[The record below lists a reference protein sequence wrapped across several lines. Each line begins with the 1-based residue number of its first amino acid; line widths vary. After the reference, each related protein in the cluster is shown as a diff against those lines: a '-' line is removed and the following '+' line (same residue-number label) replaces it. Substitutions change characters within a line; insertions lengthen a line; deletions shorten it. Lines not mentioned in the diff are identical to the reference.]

1 MLKGLRMGEGI
12 ASVSPRLAIGRRGMV
27 SGLAAGA
34 ALAPAGLVPKPAWA
48 GIPAARKLAF
58 EVMRN
63 GKPIGSHVLAFE
75 PSGDTLTVR
84 VAVDLA
90 VRMLGL
96 VVYRYQTRATETW
109 RGGVLMAAQ
118 AETND
123 DYGRYAM
130 SAQRQNG
137 RMVVEGTAGPT
148 YTAPANSLVS
158 SHWNPAQLQAPMISL
173 QDGKLLE
180 FAIAPKGRATIA
192 ARGTQLEAEHYAL
205 SGPHSLELWY
215 DRNRVWSKLKAV
227 SWEGSEIDY
236 RQV

>member
-1 MLKGLRMGEGI
+1 MGEGI
-12 ASVSPRLAIGRRGMV
+12 VSVSPRPALGRRGMV
-27 SGLAAGA
+27 CGLAAGA
-34 ALAPAGLVPKPAWA
+34 ALASASLVPRPAWA
-48 GIPAARKLAF
+48 GIPANRKIAF
-58 EVMRN
+58 EVFRN
-63 GKPIGSHVLAFE
+63 GKPIGSHVVAFE
-75 PSGDTLTVR
+75 PAGETLTVR

-96 VVYRYQTRATETW
+96 VVYRYQTRASETW

-130 SAQRQNG
+130 AAQRRDG

-148 YTAPANSLVS
+148 YTAPAHSLVS

-192 ARGTQLEAEHYAL
+192 ARGTQLEADHFAL

-227 SWEGSEIDY
+227 SWEGSDIEY

>member
-1 MLKGLRMGEGI
+1 MGEGI
-12 ASVSPRLAIGRRGMV
+12 MSVSSRPALGRRGMV
-27 SGLAAGA
+27 SGMAAGV
-34 ALAPAGLVPKPAWA
+34 ALAPAVLLPRPAWA
-48 GIPAARKLAF
+48 GIPANRKLAF
-58 EVMRN
+58 EVFRN
-63 GKPIGSHVLAFE
+63 GKPIGTHVVSFE
-75 PSGDTLTVR
+75 SSGDALTVR
-84 VAVDLA
+84 VALDLA

-109 RGGVLMAAQ
+109 RGGILMAAQ

-130 SAQRQNG
+130 AAQRRNG
-137 RMVVEGTAGPT
+137 QMVVEGTAGPT

-192 ARGTQLEAEHYAL
+192 ARGTQLEADHFAL
-205 SGPHSLELWY
+205 SGPHSLDLWY
-215 DRNRVWSKLKAV
+215 DRNRVWSKLKAI
-227 SWEGSEIDY
+227 SWEGSDIEY

>member
-1 MLKGLRMGEGI
+1 MGEGI
-12 ASVSPRLAIGRRGMV
+12 MSVSPRLAIGRRGMV

-34 ALAPAGLVPKPAWA
+34 ALAPAALLPNPAWA
-48 GIPAARKLAF
+48 GIPANRKLAF
-58 EVMRN
+58 DVLRN
-63 GKPIGSHVLAFE
+63 GKPIGTHVLTFE
-75 PSGDTLTVR
+75 QAGDALTVR

-90 VRMLGL
+90 VRMLGI
-96 VVYRYQTRATETW
+96 VVYRYQTRATESW

-130 SAQRQNG
+130 AAQRTNG
-137 RMVVEGTAGPT
+137 SMVVEGTAGPT

-180 FAIAPKGRATIA
+180 FAIASKGRSTIA
-192 ARGTQLEAEHYAL
+192 ARGTQLEADHFAL
-205 SGPHSLELWY
+205 SGPHALDLWY
-215 DRNRVWSKLKAV
+215 DRNRIWSKLKAV
-227 SWEGSEIDY
+227 SWEGSDIEY

>member
-1 MLKGLRMGEGI
+1 MGEGI
-12 ASVSPRLAIGRRGMV
+12 MSISPRRAVGRRGMV

-34 ALAPAGLVPKPAWA
+34 ALAPMALWPQPALA
-48 GIPAARKLAF
+48 GIPAGRKLAF
-58 EVMRN
+58 EVFRN
-63 GKPIGSHVLAFE
+63 GKSIGSHVVAFE
-75 PSGDTLTVR
+75 SAGDSLTVR
-84 VAVDLA
+84 VSLDLA

-130 SAQRQNG
+130 SAQRRNG
-137 RMVVEGTAGPT
+137 QMVVEGTAGPT

-180 FAIAPKGRATIA
+180 FTIAPKGRATIA
-192 ARGTQLEAEHYAL
+192 ARGTQLEADHFAL
-205 SGPHSLELWY
+205 SGPHSLDLWY

-227 SWEGSEIDY
+227 SWEGSDIEY